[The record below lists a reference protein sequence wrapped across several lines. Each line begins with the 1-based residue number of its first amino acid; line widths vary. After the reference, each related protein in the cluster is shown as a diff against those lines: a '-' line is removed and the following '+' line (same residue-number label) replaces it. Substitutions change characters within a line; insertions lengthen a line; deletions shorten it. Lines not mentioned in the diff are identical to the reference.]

1 MEVIFHIIMNE
12 QLKAKFP
19 KWCFEDKQYSTVLT
33 NDIDSLL
40 GCMIEKEVNGNKI
53 NYFYDFEAMYVQDE
67 NDSLEKL
74 GIDLAWTEG
83 KVFDNHVT
91 RMHHNSKFNQQS
103 ANINSILNVSRDN
116 YFSKYTMS
124 TAIMMWSFYDLPL
137 PSTKLGKML
146 LLSIDVGF
154 KGHYDSRFKEV
165 HNKYLKLLGYEELI
179 DLLNNTKKQDY
190 YDLIKKY
197 KLYEHIKLDENG
209 YLQTDLPLDVL
220 SEALEL
226 QLELSS
232 QPFTLQTEY
241 TSKGRQVQGDEKG
254 NLNKNVISFAL
265 TNRNYYKYTVS

>member
-1 MEVIFHIIMNE
+1 MNE

-19 KWCFEDKQYSTVLT
+19 KWCFEDKQCSTVLT

-40 GCMIEKEVNGNKI
+40 GCTIEEKVRGNKI
-53 NYFYDFEAMYVQDE
+53 NYFYNFEAMYVQDK
-67 NDSLEKL
+67 DVRLEKL

-103 ANINSILNVSRDN
+103 ANINSILNVSRSN
-116 YFSKYTMS
+116 YFTKYTMS

-165 HNKYLKLLGYEELI
+165 HNKYLRLLGYEELI

-197 KLYEHIKLDENG
+197 KLYEHIELDENG
-209 YLQTDLPLDVL
+209 YLQTKLPLDVL

-226 QLELSS
+226 QLELPS
-232 QPFTLQTEY
+232 QPFTLQTQY
-241 TSKGRQVQGDEKG
+241 KNVGRAVQGDEIG
-254 NLNKNVISFAL
+254 DLNKNVISFAL
-265 TNRNYYKYTVS
+265 TGKKYYKFTMKK